1 MDEKAKTRTK
11 SGQVRMEEVAR
22 VAGVSLATVSRALRN
37 PDQVSQARR
46 DRVHSAVERLNYTPN
61 PVAGSLS
68 GAKTPLVGVIVPSL
82 TNSFFAGTLERMASV
97 LEQHGFQVMI
107 GHHEYDPAREE
118 RIISAFVGWNPSALV
133 VTGVDHSRGAVG
145 ILSAA
150 TCPVIEMW
158 DLDGRPLDTI
168 VGFSNAGAGRA
179 GAAHFAKLGYRRV
192 AFVGAT
198 LGKDPRAQA
207 RARAFAEEFKRLTGA
222 GGATGATA
230 LTVDVDGRD
239 SGDGAIGLARVLA
252 QQPDVQAIA
261 FSGDMLA
268 IGAMF
273 EAQRRGISIPN
284 DLALLGYGDLE
295 IATQTNPGLST
306 IRPPRDEIGAAVAQH
321 ILDRLKDPGAQGVVI
336 DLGISIV
343 ERGSG

>member
-1 MDEKAKTRTK
+1 MGKKTKTRSN
-11 SGQVRMEEVAR
+11 SGQVRMKEVAR
-22 VAGVSLATVSRALRN
+22 VAGVSLATVSRVLRT
-37 PDQVSQARR
+37 PDQVTQVLR
-46 DRVHSAVERLNYTPN
+46 DRVRSAVERLNYTPN

-82 TNSFFAGTLERMASV
+82 TNSFFAGTLERMTSI

-107 GHHEYDPAREE
+107 GHHEYDRAREE
-118 RIISAFVGWNPSALV
+118 RIIAAFAGWNPSALV
-133 VTGVDHSRGAVG
+133 ITGVDHSRGAVSL
-145 ILSAA
+145 LSAA
-150 TCPVIEMW
+150 SCPVIEMW

-168 VGFSNAGAGRA
+168 VGFSNASAGRA
-179 GAAHFAKLGYRRV
+179 AAAHFANAGYRHV
-192 AFVGAT
+192 AFVGAM
-198 LGKDPRAQA
+198 LGKDPRAHA
-207 RARAFAEEFKRLTGA
+207 RAQAFVEEFKRLTGM
-222 GGATGATA
+222 TA
-230 LTVDVDGRD
+230 LITEVDGRE
-239 SGDGAIGLARVLA
+239 SGDGRTGLARVLA

-273 EAQRRGISIPN
+273 EAQRRGLSIPD

-295 IATQTNPGLST
+295 IASQTNPDLST

-321 ILDRLKDPGAQGVVI
+321 ILDRLKDPDSTGRVI